1 MRFRFVFPQPILFR
15 DLYFK
20 PIGFDR
26 FRVLRAAASRLLFI
40 FFLKTHIESAKKDSF
55 SKKDT
60 QRKGNKK

>member
-26 FRVLRAAASRLLFI
+26 FKLDIIPV
-40 FFLKTHIESAKKDSF
+40 FL
-55 SKKDT
+55 
-60 QRKGNKK
+60 N